1 MSDISNEIVKKETSE
16 TSVTKAQSESSLSPP
31 KPKQIILKEEDYVE
45 SIEAILERDFF
56 PDLPKLNNH
65 LEWLEAV
72 KNHDLKKMQEIQSR
86 YRSKKKSDS
95 STTTF
100 LIFLFSFFFF
110 PKIFPY

>member
-1 MSDISNEIVKKETSE
+1 MSDISNEIVKKETIE
-16 TSVTKAQSESSLSPP
+16 TSVTKAQCESSFPTP
-31 KPKQIILKEEDYVE
+31 KPKQTILKEEDYVE

-86 YRSKKKSDS
+86 YRSKKKTDS
-95 STTTF
+95 GTPTF
-100 LIFLFSFFFF
+100 PIFFFF
-110 PKIFPY
+110 LF